1 MSVPPNLR
9 VMHIGRKIQR
19 MRELRGMKQE
29 TMAGKLGL
37 TQQAVSYIEQSDT
50 IEDEKL
56 ERIAEALEVTAKDI
70 LNLSDE
76 TVFTNN
82 VYGEKNTLS
91 QVYSQPISEI
101 HVYNQINPIERIVEL
116 YERMLKEKDDVIEM
130 LKKNQKAS

>member
-56 ERIAEALEVTAKDI
+56 ERIAEALEVSA
-70 LNLSDE
+70 DE
-76 TVFTNN
+76 IRSFNEDAVIHNIQNN
-82 VYGEKNTLS
+82 YEQSNNT
-91 QVYSQPISEI
+91 II
-101 HVYNQINPIERIVEL
+101 NNQFNPMDKLIQLIEENRKL
-116 YERMLKEKDDVIEM
+116 YERLLKEKDDVIET
-130 LKKNQKAS
+130 LRKNQKAS